1 MKIGL
6 IGFPLSGKTTVFNT
20 LTGLHARVDS
30 FHASGKEANV
40 GLIKVP
46 DRRVDALSAI
56 YEPKKTTYAEISFV
70 DLAGISGASGSGFE
84 ANALNLMRQV
94 DAFTF
99 VIRAFPGEEVL
110 HPLGGVDPLRDI
122 RALEEEL
129 QLADL
134 IVIEKRQARI
144 EKEGKRGSAEHAL
157 LERLTGILESGTPL
171 RETEFSAE
179 ELKSLAGFGFLSLK
193 PCLLLL
199 NTGEDNV
206 RGDPAVMVK
215 YTRAIAFCAELERQV
230 AELPAEEQGEFLQA
244 LGIAEPAREKFI
256 RAAYDLLKLIS
267 FFTVGKDE
275 VKAWTIDRGTEAVK
289 AAGKI
294 HSDIERGFIRAEV
307 VSYEDFI
314 QEPNMTRMKELGQ
327 LRLEG
332 KTYPVADGDIINFRF
347 NV

>member
-30 FHASGKEANV
+30 FHASGKEANI

-70 DLAGISGASGSGFE
+70 DLAGISGSSGSGFD

-99 VIRAFPGEEVL
+99 VVRSFPGEKVS
-110 HPLGGVDPLRDI
+110 HPQGSVDPLRDI
-122 RALEEEL
+122 RGLEEEM

-134 IVIEKRQARI
+134 IVIEKRQARV

-157 LERLTGILESGTPL
+157 LERLTGVLENGTPL
-171 RETEFSAE
+171 REIELSAE
-179 ELKSLAGFGFLSLK
+179 EIKSLAGFGFLSLK
-193 PCLLLL
+193 PRLLLL
-199 NTGEDNV
+199 NTGEAKV
-206 RGDPAVMVK
+206 QGDPSVMEK
-215 YTRAIAFCAELERQV
+215 YANAIAFCAELELQV
-230 AELPAEEQGEFLQA
+230 AELPPGEQGEFLLA
-244 LGIAEPAREKFI
+244 LGIEEPARDKFI
-256 RAAYDLLKLIS
+256 RAAYRMLELIS

-275 VKAWTIDRGTEAVK
+275 VKAWTIDRGTEAVN

-307 VSYEDFI
+307 VGYEDFI
-314 QEPNMTRMKELGQ
+314 GEPNMTRMKELGK